1 MSQPTTRRSRAE
13 PARPAD
19 PADRPG
25 HAGDGSG
32 AGEVDSG
39 AAGLAAGFSDRA
51 LLAITAL
58 VSLPIFWLG
67 YGTDLDVEDVLLAG
81 ERIRS
86 GDYAPSRNPGVP
98 VVETIVGLVD
108 PVGGHLLINLAT
120 VGALA
125 ALVVG
130 IARLVRAWGH
140 ANGDL
145 VALAFLASPV
155 AVIAG
160 ASTGDFVWALAFFVW
175 GALAH
180 LRDRSVVAGV
190 VFALAIGSRSTTVL
204 LIAAFLVA
212 DGWDRAHRRRC
223 ATTAAVAA
231 PLGAALFIPS
241 WLAFDRTFAFL
252 TATEGWHSFGNN
264 LGRFVVKNYA
274 AAGLAL
280 VVVVAVALPD
290 LMRSLRR
297 WSGDPL
303 VRFAVL
309 GLIITEV
316 LFFQVPWKL
325 AHLLPS
331 LLAAVLWVAASDRN
345 RRPFLWL
352 LVGAVALNGVLA
364 LRPLTSDN
372 PDESESGTF
381 DPAITLGLLLN
392 DIGCRIEFMDEPPR
406 LESDAWSCTLE
417 PVRGPGEVDVDAVGP
432 DG

>member
-1 MSQPTTRRSRAE
+1 MSQPTTPRSRAA

-19 PADRPG
+19 PADRMGPS
-25 HAGDGSG
+25 GDGND
-32 AGEVDSG
+32 AAEVDSSAG
-39 AAGLAAGFSDRA
+39 GLAAGLSDRA

-58 VSLPIFWLG
+58 FSLPIFWLG

-98 VVETIVGLVD
+98 VVETIVGLLD

-130 IARLVRAWGH
+130 IARIVRAWGH

-145 VALAFLASPV
+145 VALAFLASPI

-160 ASTGDFVWALAFFVW
+160 TSTGDFVWALAFFVW

-190 VFALAIGSRSTTVL
+190 VFALAIGSRGTTVL

-212 DGWDRAHRRRC
+212 DGWYRSHRRRC

-231 PLGAALFIPS
+231 PLG
-241 WLAFDRTFAFL
+241 
-252 TATEGWHSFGNN
+252 
-264 LGRFVVKNYA
+264 
-274 AAGLAL
+274 
-280 VVVVAVALPD
+280 VALPD
-290 LMRSLRR
+290 LVRSLRR
-297 WSGDPL
+297 WSADPL

-309 GLIITEV
+309 GLIVTEV
-316 LFFQVPWKL
+316 LFFEVPWKL

-331 LLAAVLWVAASDRN
+331 LMAAVLWVAASDRN

-364 LRPLTSDN
+364 LRPLPIDN

-381 DPAITLGLLLN
+381 NPAITLGLLLN

-406 LESDAWSCTLE
+406 LESGAWSCTLE
-417 PVRGPGEVDVDAVGP
+417 PMRGPGEVDPVGP
-432 DG
+432 ED